1 MFLKNLIS
9 ILFLTA
15 YFHAINS
22 SKLIASIDIYPVNK
36 IASIRDEYKNQTIK
50 EKSVEQCFK
59 EKIKESYVYGVKNAL
74 VAYETYAI
82 LWNYECRGFKFTIGK
97 PYYKIWHY
105 SSENRCQETVTKR
118 TFYWEKNDGL
128 VYYDQQ
134 IMVDSSRY
142 KGKIKREKVDHPY
155 SFENLYTENYKF
167 RCKKNKNLKI

>member
-1 MFLKNLIS
+1 MRNLIS
-9 ILFLTA
+9 ILFLTT

-22 SKLIASIDIYPVNK
+22 SKFIASSDIYPVNK

-59 EKIKESYVYGVKNAL
+59 DKINESYVSGVKHAL
-74 VAYETYAI
+74 TVYETYAI
-82 LWNYECRGFKFTIGK
+82 LWNYKCRGYKYTLGK

-105 SSENRCQETVTKR
+105 WSENRCQETVTKR
-118 TFYWEKNDGL
+118 IFYWEKDDGL

-142 KGKIKREKVDHPY
+142 KGKIKRVIVENPY

-167 RCKKNKNLKI
+167 KCKKNKNLKI